1 VAIDISIG
9 STRGNIPP
17 GSYFIINSL
26 LTKTDILK
34 NLKIAIQKSG
44 RLNEKSVQ
52 LLKNCGLDFE
62 NYKSSLITTVSNF
75 NLEIL
80 FLRDDDIPGYVEQGI
95 ADLGIVGE
103 NVIDET
109 QSKVQYL
116 QRLGFGKCTLKLAI
130 AKDSPIERL
139 EDLNGKSIA
148 TSYPN
153 ILQQFL
159 NDFKIKADIQEIS
172 GSVEIAPGLG
182 LSDAICDIVST
193 GGTLKSNGLK
203 PFADVRSSEAI
214 LIARDGIE
222 ENPIICELLQRV
234 QSVLRAK
241 ETKYVVLNVEKK
253 NLEQITEL
261 LHGVKSPTVVPLAE
275 EGWVAVH
282 TVISEDDFW
291 EKINKLKAA
300 GAQGIVVMPIEKI
313 IM

>member
-1 VAIDISIG
+1 M
-9 STRGNIPP
+9 
-17 GSYFIINSL
+17 
-26 LTKTDILK
+26 K

-44 RLNEKSVQ
+44 RLNEKSVL

-109 QSKVQYL
+109 QAQVNYI
-116 QRLGFGKCTLKLAI
+116 QRLGFGKCMLKLAI
-130 AKDSPIERL
+130 PRDSSIVDL
-139 EDLNGKSIA
+139 KDLNGKSIA
-148 TSYPN
+148 TSYPV
-153 ILQQFL
+153 ILKSFL
-159 NDFKIKADIQEIS
+159 DEYKIKADIHTIS

-203 PFADVRSSEAI
+203 PFADVRKSEAI
-214 LIARDGIE
+214 LIGREGLEDNEVLA
-222 ENPIICELLQRV
+222 ELLQRI

-241 ETKYVVLNVEKK
+241 ETKYVVLNVEKA
-253 NLEQITEL
+253 NLPKITEL

-291 EKINKLKAA
+291 DKINVLKSA

-313 IM
+313 IL